1 MPSESKDTPRIRKTV
16 GVYDK
21 PKGGSLSRAALYA
34 GLIAAVALITGV
46 VAYLN

>member
-1 MPSESKDTPRIRKTV
+1 MPREREDSPRVGKTV

-21 PKGGSLSRAALYA
+21 PKSGSLSRAALYA
-34 GLIAAVALITGV
+34 GLIAAAALITGV